1 MNYFWKGQQEEAKI
15 QSNIGPIKQKLVTE
29 GWLHFPHFSRRD
41 SSVWHSQLCSSTFLW
56 GLNSEVSLELY
67 YFTPYCL
74 LLIPGNI
81 FFFKFYKLLL
91 QLWDILHREQEV
103 VGVEKKVNF
112 LCFIDF
118 VR

>member
-1 MNYFWKGQQEEAKI
+1 M
-15 QSNIGPIKQKLVTE
+15 
-29 GWLHFPHFSRRD
+29 
-41 SSVWHSQLCSSTFLW
+41 
-56 GLNSEVSLELY
+56 
-67 YFTPYCL
+67 
-74 LLIPGNI
+74 
-81 FFFKFYKLLL
+81 L